1 MTTEKYGR
9 KAERWS
15 QDAYADAATY
25 FGRRGEVILTL
36 GPALHPGDTLLDL
49 ACGDGALADYLPGI
63 RYAGLDA
70 SPDMVEVGRR
80 RGRDLTLGDL
90 NDYEPAKPVTATTCF
105 RAIYYADDRAAFFR
119 RVAGYTE
126 RKFVF
131 DLNPRQYRVA
141 DVRADLQAAGFD
153 ELALRPFFSPQHHS
167 LPKPALNAHCVLS
180 SRRDRSREPCSR
192 CGSAT
197 CALRSAA
204 AGRCSSPSLRA
215 CAGRPTP
222 DRGRAARRS
231 A

>member
-15 QDAYADAATY
+15 QDAYADAVTY

-63 RYAGLDA
+63 RYSGLDA

-80 RGRDLTLGDL
+80 WGRDLTLGDL
-90 NDYEPAKPVTATTCF
+90 NDYEPADPVTATTCF
-105 RAIYYADDRAAFFR
+105 RAIYYANDRAAFFR

-153 ELALRPFFSPQHHS
+153 ELAVRPFFSPQHHS
-167 LPKPALNAHCVLS
+167 LPRPAL
-180 SRRDRSREPCSR
+180 R
-192 CGSAT
+192 
-197 CALRSAA
+197 ALRALEQTGPVARAMLALRFSYLCAA
-204 AGRCSSPSLRA
+204 FRGGRKM
-215 CAGRPTP
+215 
-222 DRGRAARRS
+222 
-231 A
+231 

>member
-90 NDYEPAKPVTATTCF
+90 NHYELAKPVTATTCF
-105 RAIYYADDRAAFFR
+105 RAIYY
-119 RVAGYTE
+119 AGYTE

-167 LPKPALNAHCVLS
+167 LPKPAL
-180 SRRDRSREPCSR
+180 R
-192 CGSAT
+192 
-197 CALRSAA
+197 ALRALEQTGPVARAMLALRFSYLCAA
-204 AGRCSSPSLRA
+204 FRGGRKM
-215 CAGRPTP
+215 
-222 DRGRAARRS
+222 
-231 A
+231 